1 MRSARLTGLRPSGLL
16 TIMEKAGIRSVP
28 TVART

>member
-1 MRSARLTGLRPSGLL
+1 MRWATARLPGSGFR
-16 TIMEKAGIRSVP
+16 TIMEKGGIRSVP